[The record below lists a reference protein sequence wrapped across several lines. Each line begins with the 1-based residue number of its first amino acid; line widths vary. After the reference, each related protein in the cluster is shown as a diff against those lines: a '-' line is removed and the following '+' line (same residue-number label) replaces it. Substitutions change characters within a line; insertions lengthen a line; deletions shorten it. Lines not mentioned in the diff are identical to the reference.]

1 MTDPKKSTPLNEFT
15 KAIADPTREKIMLF
29 CCCRWRSVGEVADHI
44 GVTQPTVSHHFA
56 FLRRAG
62 LVEVRPEG
70 KQTFYRLNQVH
81 MAACC
86 DELKQIFAQ
95 KRRKASSSP
104 IDLK

>member
-1 MTDPKKSTPLNEFT
+1 MTDPKKSTPLKEFT

-29 CCCRWRSVGEVADHI
+29 CCCRWRSVNEVADHI

-56 FLRRAG
+56 FLRRTG

-70 KQTFYRLNQVH
+70 KQTFYRLNQSH

-86 DELKQIFAQ
+86 DELKQVFT
-95 KRRKASSSP
+95 REGRKATS
-104 IDLK
+104 